1 MACRAADVIVE
12 SLPRKA
18 TRPCRWDH
26 HEQWQQGKVVWLYG
40 KRRVGFSGP
49 GMRVIRPEG
58 RVGGVVPLTNMA
70 WTDALGRTNVIGF
83 NMSEADETVT
93 FQGKDDGPLP
103 RRLRRST
110 NQKRHRRLQSWC
122 GLNQSWLVV
131 VKVDPENYPITCR
144 NFLAYVDAG
153 FYEDT
158 LFHRVISGFM
168 VQGGG
173 FDTEMRRKKLRPH
186 SKRIRTWPHPQ
197 HPRTIAWRE
206 LLLRTRPPVSFTSTT
221 KTTPSW
227 TMARIAFGRVVEGMS
242 TIDAIAKERTTVRL
256 GMPTYPRSKSS
267 FVRPNALRIP
277 LSLPRIG
284 ILLNPRAG
292 RGLAPAYAKPSV
304 LLFKQGFE
312 PVVRGRKDAIRLPD
326 EIERAIVVGGDGT
339 LRRAAAALG
348 EVGVPFL
355 HAPLGTE
362 NLFARMLHLPREPE
376 DIAELA
382 VRGGT
387 RRIDAGRTPYGPFT
401 LMVSVGFD
409 AEVIHD
415 LHARRHG
422 PIRHAS
428 YIAPILRTA
437 LRRKWPKVS
446 IDVDGQLVVEQR
458 RGLAIV
464 ANFSGYA
471 FGMDPARDAQP
482 DDGLWML
489 SFCPPHPSLGRC
501 CGRGVPAAASPW
513 ITRRQWLPVVPV
525 SRCRGPKRWPSNWM
539 AMLPDCRTRWTSR
552 CFPWDTR

>member
-1 MACRAADVIVE
+1 M
-12 SLPRKA
+12 
-18 TRPCRWDH
+18 
-26 HEQWQQGKVVWLYG
+26 
-40 KRRVGFSGP
+40 
-49 GMRVIRPEG
+49 
-58 RVGGVVPLTNMA
+58 
-70 WTDALGRTNVIGF
+70 
-83 NMSEADETVT
+83 
-93 FQGKDDGPLP
+93 
-103 RRLRRST
+103 
-110 NQKRHRRLQSWC
+110 
-122 GLNQSWLVV
+122 
-131 VKVDPENYPITCR
+131 
-144 NFLAYVDAG
+144 
-153 FYEDT
+153 
-158 LFHRVISGFM
+158 
-168 VQGGG
+168 
-173 FDTEMRRKKLRPH
+173 
-186 SKRIRTWPHPQ
+186 
-197 HPRTIAWRE
+197 
-206 LLLRTRPPVSFTSTT
+206 
-221 KTTPSW
+221 
-227 TMARIAFGRVVEGMS
+227 
-242 TIDAIAKERTTVRL
+242 
-256 GMPTYPRSKSS
+256 
-267 FVRPNALRIP
+267 
-277 LSLPRIG
+277 PRIG

-292 RGLAPAYAKPSV
+292 RGLAPAYAEAIGAA
-304 LLFKQGFE
+304 LRNRGFE
-312 PVVRGRKDAIRLPD
+312 PVVRETEKDAIRLPD

-482 DDGLWML
+482 DDGLLDVVFLPTSSVTRTLLWAWRSRSGVAVDHSAALVARGARVTL
-489 SFCPPHPSLGRC
+489 SGPEKMALQLDGDAAGLQDKVDITLLPLGYEVIVPSPSM
-501 CGRGVPAAASPW
+501 PASHA
-513 ITRRQWLPVVPV
+513 
-525 SRCRGPKRWPSNWM
+525 
-539 AMLPDCRTRWTSR
+539 
-552 CFPWDTR
+552 